1 MGEDAVQAEKSSNDA
16 EKNSVPETQELV
28 VPSPSPV
35 QPPVPNQVSNNSKL
49 EGTQVHSITILT
61 LLDKLVSMLDSV
73 QEKQQKMEQYQV
85 DMESSVKGIEN
96 DITKLSKAHNST
108 SNTVTKLL
116 EKSLKVS
123 VNMKEVRQHMEK
135 QASQVKKL
143 EDNHNYMMNRNNFKV
158 LIFQD
163 QNEIPSTVFT
173 KPPTPVPSIKEGE
186 EGQQG
191 RENMFR
197 EETLQT
203 VDLSSDEEVL
213 HDDDELEE
221 PFAEEKMEKSRAEK
235 IKSSSL
241 KKVDSIKKA
250 FSRQNIEKKM
260 NKISTKIV
268 SPERRE
274 KIKKS
279 LTPSHQK
286 TSSTK
291 SSKFKVSPIT
301 FGIKKAK
308 GGEAPLE
315 NAEQSIVLEEIQ
327 PTSPNDNA
335 TFEEVHSEMTP
346 AAIVA
351 EAMKAMAAS
360 LEKEADEQNILINNN
375 NVNELSI
382 VEDNE
387 EVEMVV
393 RNSGPVSYEVEEM
406 EEEEEEET
414 ALTANDEEEHPVEVP
429 EKSVL
434 HIEQTA

>member
-1 MGEDAVQAEKSSNDA
+1 MGEDAVQAQKSSNDA
-16 EKNSVPETQELV
+16 GQNSVPETQELV

-35 QPPVPNQVSNNSKL
+35 QPPVSNEVPYSSKL
-49 EGTQVHSITILT
+49 EGTQVHSVTILT

-73 QEKQQKMEQYQV
+73 QEKQQTMEQYQV
-85 DMESSVKGIEN
+85 DMESSVKGIQN
-96 DITKLSKAHNST
+96 DITKLSKAHTST

-143 EDNHNYMMNRNNFKV
+143 EENHNYLMNRNNFKV
-158 LIFQD
+158 LIFQE
-163 QNEIPSTVFT
+163 QNEIPPTVFT

-186 EGQQG
+186 EGQQVG
-191 RENMFR
+191 ENKFR
-197 EETLQT
+197 EEILQT
-203 VDLSSDEEVL
+203 VDLSSDEEIS

-221 PFAEEKMEKSRAEK
+221 AFAEEKMEKSRAEK

-279 LTPSHQK
+279 LTPSQQK

-301 FGIKKAK
+301 FGIKKSK
-308 GGEAPLE
+308 GGVVQEE
-315 NAEQSIVLEEIQ
+315 KAEQSIVLEEIQ
-327 PTSPNDNA
+327 PSSPNDKA

-346 AAIVA
+346 AEIVA
-351 EAMKAMAAS
+351 QAVKAMAAS
-360 LEKEADEQNILINNN
+360 LEREADEQNLIINNN

-387 EVEMVV
+387 EVEMVM
-393 RNSGPVSYEVEEM
+393 RNSGPVRYEVGER
-406 EEEEEEET
+406 EEEEET
-414 ALTANDEEEHPVEVP
+414 ALTATDEEEQPDEVV
-429 EKSVL
+429 EKSVI